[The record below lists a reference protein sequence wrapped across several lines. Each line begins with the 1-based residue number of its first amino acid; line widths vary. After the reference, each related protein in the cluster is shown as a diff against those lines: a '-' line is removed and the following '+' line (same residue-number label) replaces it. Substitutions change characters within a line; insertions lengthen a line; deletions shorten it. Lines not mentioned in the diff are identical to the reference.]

1 MNYSNM
7 NYSDDINSIKKR
19 KYEIEVVIRINK
31 ILEFDIISKK
41 WLIEW
46 DNKTRTWEFFEDIKN
61 MYEFKKLLE
70 NLFIKTGKFQPSY
83 II

>member
-1 MNYSNM
+1 M

-19 KYEIEVVIRINK
+19 KYEIDVVIRINK